1 MFFSDTIALWLLVSV
16 PIYYKIQ
23 KENKKERF
31 IPLSTVYIVR
41 NIKKSWKT
49 NLYSKLP
56 IIKTLSLI
64 LLIFA
69 LARPQKGYEIK
80 ETKIKGVD
88 VALAID
94 TSKSMLAEDIGKKN
108 RIETSKEVISK
119 FINKQTNNRLGLIV
133 FSGKSFTLSPMTNDY
148 DFLMEQLKTV
158 DTNIV
163 KIDGTAIGEA
173 ISNAVYMFDK
183 NKNKSKVLI
192 LLTDGE
198 NNMGKISPL
207 RASEFAKIKGL
218 KIYTIG
224 VGKKEGTPLSI
235 VDPYT
240 GQKDFLRDFNGNI
253 ILSKINEEDLK
264 NIAEITKG
272 EYFSAEDKNT
282 LDAIY
287 SKINSLEKAEIITK
301 NYMKYSEK
309 FHYFLI
315 PALILALMVFILEN
329 TILNILKTE

>member
-1 MFFSDTIALWLLVSV
+1 MFFSDAIALWLLVFV

-23 KENKKERF
+23 KEKKKEVF
-31 IPLSTVYIVR
+31 IPLSTVYI
-41 NIKKSWKT
+41 IKTQKTSWKT
-49 NLYSKLP
+49 ELYKKLP
-56 IIKTLSLI
+56 LIKTLILI

-69 LARPQKGYEIK
+69 LSRPQKGYEIK

-94 TSKSMLAEDIGKKN
+94 TSKSMLAQDIGKKN
-108 RIETSKEVISK
+108 RIETSKDVIAK
-119 FINKQTNNRLGLIV
+119 FIKKQTNNRLGLIV

-148 DFLMEQLKTV
+148 DFLSEQLKMV

-163 KIDGTAIGEA
+163 RMDGTAIGEA
-173 ISNAVYMFDK
+173 ISNAIYMFDK

-198 NNMGKISPL
+198 NNMGNISPL
-207 RASEFAKIKGL
+207 RASEMAKLKGL

-224 VGKKEGTPLSI
+224 VGKKEGTPLNVI
-235 VDPYT
+235 DPYT
-240 GQKDFLRDFNGNI
+240 GQPDFLRDFNGNI
-253 ILSKINEEDLK
+253 VLSKINEEELK

-272 EYFSAEDKNT
+272 EYFSAEDTNT
-282 LDAIY
+282 LEQVY
-287 SKINSLEKAEIITK
+287 SKINSLEKAEIVTK

-315 PALILALMVFILEN
+315 PAFILAILLFTFEN
-329 TILNILKTE
+329 TIFNILKTE